1 MFDNMSDEEMSD
13 VLLVVFVA
21 ETNASHVESVAQ
33 KVSVFP
39 ALEPQRNN
47 VYFVRFDKDHI

>member
-1 MFDNMSDEEMSD
+1 MSDEEMSD

-33 KVSVFP
+33 KVTVDYFRHLNHTGAMFCCVFC
-39 ALEPQRNN
+39 
-47 VYFVRFDKDHI
+47 

>member
-1 MFDNMSDEEMSD
+1 MSDEEMSD

-33 KVSVFP
+33 KVSV
-39 ALEPQRNN
+39 Q
-47 VYFVRFDKDHI
+47 YFRHLSYNGTMCILLGLIKITF